1 MVTYSEK
8 KRNELYKK
16 AYELMMEK
24 NKLSN
29 DEHESETTRIRANVD
44 CMELSMQL
52 DNVDMADDDEAD
64 FAYGALE
71 ASIKQVESGKP
82 YKVYA

>member
-1 MVTYSEK
+1 MTTYSEK
-8 KRNELYKK
+8 KRGELYKR
-16 AYELMMEK
+16 AYDLMMEK
-24 NKLSN
+24 SKLSK
-29 DEHESETTRIRANVD
+29 DENASEVARIRANVD
-44 CMELSMQL
+44 YMELSMQL

-64 FAYGALE
+64 FAYGGLE